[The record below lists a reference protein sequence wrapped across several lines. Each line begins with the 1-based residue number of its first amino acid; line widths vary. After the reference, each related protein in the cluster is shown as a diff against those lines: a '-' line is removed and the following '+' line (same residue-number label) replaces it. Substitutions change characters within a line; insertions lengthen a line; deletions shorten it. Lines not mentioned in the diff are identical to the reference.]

1 MFIKGINGEE
11 GEVIAVHGDS
21 ATVKIKAN
29 KACKKCNLCEQVSST
44 EMVVVAFMKKPV
56 KKGEKVTL
64 SIQPGTVVK
73 SAAILYILP
82 LFGLIL
88 GYYLGKFAGSLL
100 HLRLK
105 GELFPA
111 AVAIVFL
118 FLSFIP
124 IRAYDRKKQKDS
136 RFRVYIKES

>member
-21 ATVKIKAN
+21 ATVKIQAN

-44 EMVVVAFMKKPV
+44 EMVVDAFMKNPV
-56 KKGEKVTL
+56 KKGDKVTL
-64 SIQPGTVVK
+64 SIQPGTIVK

-82 LFGLIL
+82 LFGLIF

-105 GELFPA
+105 GELLPA
-111 AVAIVFL
+111 AVAIVSL
-118 FLSFIP
+118 FVSFIP
-124 IRAYDRKKQKDS
+124 IRAYDRRKAKDS